1 MRGRIS
7 SSSGGG
13 SGALVVQSDH
23 IFADATARDAYFT
36 AHPTELVEGLPVVT
50 GSELQ
55 KYISGSFV
63 DFSVVV
69 RGQKGDPGEAGKT
82 WYSGS
87 GVPSSES
94 GVVGDFYL
102 DTLNSVYYGPKT
114 ESGWGTGTS
123 ILGETGSA
131 GTDGKTWHSG
141 SGVPSSGTGVDGDFY
156 LDTTNSVYYG
166 PKSSGAWPEGVSI
179 IGADGSFPVINTLT
193 EKTSPNSN
201 DLLILED
208 SEATFGQKKVKIG
221 NLPTGG
227 GGEANTASNLGTS
240 GDGEGL
246 YSDKS
251 GIDLRFKRIKAGT
264 NVTLTSETNDIVI
277 NSSGGGV
284 TDHGDLTGL
293 SDNDHPQYLLHSLA
307 TAVNDF
313 LVSSA
318 SGIFVKKTLAEVK
331 TILGLG
337 GAAYLNVGT
346 TSGDVAAGNRGLPSG
361 GTEGQ
366 IIKKVDGTNFNV
378 TWGDP
383 IDADALV
390 YKGAINC
397 STNPNYPAADAGD
410 TYKVSA
416 AGKIGG
422 ASGPSV
428 AVGDLLICS
437 VNSTASGDH
446 ATVGANWSVIGATT
460 EGVVVGPTSSVNGN
474 LASFDG
480 TSGGAIQDSGYAPS
494 DFCADDDSR
503 LSNARTPTS
512 HASSHISTGSDP
524 IATAVASGASGL
536 MSGSDKTKLDGIAS
550 GANNYSLPTASSGVL
565 GGIKVGSRL
574 TITDGVL
581 SADEQ
586 GGSYTLP
593 TASADTL
600 GGVKIGSGI
609 TITDGVIS
617 ASGGGGGITWNEVTG
632 TSQTAAAD
640 NGYIANNSSLVTITL
655 PATCAIGKTIR
666 IAGKGAGMWKVA
678 QNAGQTIYFGD
689 QNSTSGTAGYIAARY
704 QYDAV
709 ELLCITANTT
719 FLVIGNVGNLDVI

>member
-1 MRGRIS
+1 MAWDDKKTDDEDILYASDYNTIVSQIKGRI
-7 SSSGGG
+7 
-13 SGALVVQSDH
+13 
-23 IFADATARDAYFT
+23 
-36 AHPTELVEGLPVVT
+36 
-50 GSELQ
+50 
-55 KYISGSFV
+55 
-63 DFSVVV
+63 
-69 RGQKGDPGEAGKT
+69 
-82 WYSGS
+82 
-87 GVPSSES
+87 
-94 GVVGDFYL
+94 
-102 DTLNSVYYGPKT
+102 
-114 ESGWGTGTS
+114 
-123 ILGETGSA
+123 
-131 GTDGKTWHSG
+131 
-141 SGVPSSGTGVDGDFY
+141 
-156 LDTTNSVYYG
+156 
-166 PKSSGAWPEGVSI
+166 
-179 IGADGSFPVINTLT
+179 
-193 EKTSPNSN
+193 
-201 DLLILED
+201 
-208 SEATFGQKKVKIG
+208 
-221 NLPTGG
+221 
-227 GGEANTASNLGTS
+227 
-240 GDGEGL
+240 
-246 YSDKS
+246 
-251 GIDLRFKRIKAGT
+251 
-264 NVTLTSETNDIVI
+264 
-277 NSSGGGV
+277 
-284 TDHGDLTGL
+284 
-293 SDNDHPQYLLHSLA
+293 LHSLA
-307 TAVNDF
+307 TAENDM
-313 LVSSA
+313 LVA
-318 SGIFVKKTLAEVK
+318 SGAGAFVKKTLAEVK

-337 GAAYLNVGT
+337 SAAYLDVGT
-346 TSGDVAAGNRGLPSG
+346 ASGDVAAGNRGLPSG

-428 AVGDLLICS
+428 AVGDLIICS

-512 HASSHISTGSDP
+512 HASSHVSTGSDP

-536 MSGSDKTKLDGIAS
+536 MSGADKAKLDGIAS

-565 GGIKVGSRL
+565 GGIKVGTRL

-609 TITDGVIS
+609 TITDGIIS
-617 ASGGGGGITWNEVTG
+617 ASGGGGGITWTEVTG
-632 TSQTAAAD
+632 TTQSASPD
-640 NGYIANNSSLVTITL
+640 NGYIANNASLVTVTL
-655 PATCAIGKTIR
+655 PSTCAVGKTIR
-666 IAGKGAGMWKVA
+666 VVGKGAGLWKIA
-678 QNAGQTIYFGD
+678 QNAGQQIIFGNKNTTIG
-689 QNSTSGTAGYIAARY
+689 TSGYIASLY
-704 QYDAV
+704 KYDSV
-709 ELLCITANTT
+709 ELLCITADTVFSVT
-719 FLVIGNVGNLDVI
+719 YAVGDLDVI